1 MRGGAVE
8 ETVVLDGKQKFLV
21 VLAHL
26 SYFFGGIGFIIAPLI
41 IYLLWD
47 KDEFVRFNA
56 KQALVAHVVF
66 SVMAVITGVLCLVLI
81 GFMLIPIM
89 AMLGVVLFVSSI
101 VAAVKSYKGIYFRY
115 PFIQYFVTLFD

>member
-1 MRGGAVE
+1 ME